1 MRNLRKA
8 VAALLVFVMVIGTV
22 AFAAKVPEDVI
33 DTEYEEA
40 VTTLAALDIL
50 EGRDTGEFDPEGNIN
65 RAEFA
70 AVAIRALGLESSVSA
85 AAYEPTSFTDCGSD
99 VQWAWGY
106 INLASKQGI
115 IEGYGDGTFG
125 PTDPVTYEQAVA
137 MLVRIL
143 GLDVFAQRKGGWPD
157 GYLVVA
163 AENKIT
169 SGVPGTNNQPAS
181 RGTVALLTYNSLEV
195 NLGEASYIDSDGNAV
210 TIITNKTLL
219 KDKLEVEKKYGVL
232 VSTEFSAVEGAK
244 NKAGEVSFKAS
255 NGQGGYYSKETAK
268 VGADVNPSDLLGYA
282 VSYYLKYDKTR
293 NEYTAISVQ
302 EDKTLNKTITVAAED
317 LADSTLST
325 FRYWED
331 KVNDDEATEETLDAT
346 ILVNGVI
353 DNGATDATLN
363 PEIGSVTIVD
373 NDGDDVYEVVF
384 VKEYLN
390 FVVDSVNT
398 DRNYID
404 FKDNNS
410 VQLDASKSDKY
421 TFSLTLDGEAIE
433 LKDLK
438 EYDILSV
445 IADNSKDGEISDGP
459 NSDPYFETAQIYV
472 TRNAITGTI
481 DELNEKENAGSTTYI
496 DAYILDE
503 EGNSTKYKFG
513 PKFNSSIALG
523 DEGTFY
529 LDFEGRIA
537 YADTSRV
544 LGNYAYVI
552 DSYATGSA
560 ARPTANFRLLTAEG
574 EKIDVAANKEIQLNG
589 VKTPAVDENYE
600 PVVGIGELI
609 TYEMADG
616 YISSIDKYVSNEGGS
631 YLKEFSRDYVGTDA
645 RYINGMFADQY
656 VVGTDT
662 VVFEIPT
669 SESGYDAEEDMA
681 VRGKSAFSENR
692 SYDVEIYDV
701 DKNGVVSV
709 IVYRP
714 TAGSEKMDNALAIVK
729 RISRTMVDGATVDRL
744 TAYQTGAEIRLT
756 TTGTSVFAS
765 AYTDTFTKDQ
775 IELNQGLDPDSS
787 SFDPT
792 EEVGS
797 DGSTAK
803 NYGEWYAAYNIAY
816 NYFPGNLI
824 LYSQNSKGEID
835 SAMKIYPNNPGLVGF
850 YDADDSEVIKGD
862 KNIGEYK
869 VIPYRMFDNQYN
881 PKERAQ
887 MEITV
892 GTVIEKNNGNFL
904 VSSKKKNPDIPV
916 IDPNKFYD
924 AFVDSDVRVNMESNT
939 NVYYVDTN
947 KKQGDND
954 DQVVQSRGNS
964 MSYVTVGDTVV
975 VRKYEGKTRDIVVY
989 NNYDV
994 SIYNNLFVPLF

>member
-33 DTEYEEA
+33 DTEYEES

-181 RGTVALLTYNSLEV
+181 RGTVAMLTYNSLEV

-219 KDKLEVEKKYGVL
+219 KDKLEVEKKYGLL

-244 NKAGEVSFKAS
+244 NKAGEVSFRES
-255 NGQGGYYSKETAK
+255 NGNGYNGKATAK
-268 VGADVNPSDLLGYA
+268 VGADVNPTDLLGYA
-282 VSYYLKYDKTR
+282 VSYYLKHDKTR
-293 NEYTAISVQ
+293 NEDTVISVQ

-331 KVNDDEATEETLDAT
+331 KVNDNEATEETLDAT
-346 ILVNGVI
+346 ILVNGVV
-353 DNGATDATLN
+353 DSGATDATLR
-363 PEIGSVTIVD
+363 PDSGSITIVD

-384 VKEYLN
+384 VKQYLN

-404 FKDNNS
+404 FKEGHRS
-410 VQLDASKSDKY
+410 LVLDSSKSDKY
-421 TFSLTLDGEAIE
+421 TFSMTLDGEAIE

-438 EYDILSV
+438 ENDILSIV
-445 IADNSKDGEISDGP
+445 ADDVNDVNKEEVGAGP
-459 NSDPYFETAQIYV
+459 NSDPEFETAQIFV
-472 TRNAITGTI
+472 TRNVITGTI
-481 DELNEKENAGSTTYI
+481 DELNSN

-503 EGNSTKYKFG
+503 EGNSTKYRFG
-513 PKFNSSIALG
+513 PYFDKNSIALG
-523 DEGTFY
+523 DDGSFY
-529 LDFEGRIA
+529 LDYEGKIA
-537 YADTSRV
+537 YADTTTV
-544 LGNYAYVI
+544 LNNYAYVI
-552 DSYATGSA
+552 DAYATGSS
-560 ARPTANFRLLTAEG
+560 ARPTANFRLLTTEG

-609 TYEMADG
+609 TYEMSDG
-616 YISSIDKYVSNEGGS
+616 YISSIDKYVPNDNGS
-631 YLKEFSRDYVGTDA
+631 YLKEFSRDFVSTNA
-645 RYINGMFADQY
+645 RYVDSMFDKQY
-656 VVGTDT
+656 IVDNDT
-662 VVFEIPT
+662 VVFEIPV
-669 SESGYDAEEDMA
+669 SESGYDAEDDMA
-681 VRGKSAFSENR
+681 IRGKSAFSENN
-692 SYDVEIYDV
+692 SYDIEIYDV
-701 DKNGVVSV
+701 DKNGVASV

-714 TAGSEKMDNALAIVK
+714 TAGSEKMDNALAVVK
-729 RISRTMVDGATVDRL
+729 RISRTMVDGTTVDRL

-765 AYTDTFTKDQ
+765 AYTDDYTKKQ
-775 IELNQGLDPDSS
+775 ILANQGLSDQS
-787 SFDPT
+787 DPT

-797 DGSTAK
+797 TNEVGSTAK

-816 NYFPGNLI
+816 NYFPGNVI

-835 SAMKIYPNNPGLVGF
+835 SALKIYPANPGLINF
-850 YDADDSEVIKGD
+850 DAEGRYQPV
-862 KNIGEYK
+862 
-869 VIPYRMFDNQYN
+869 PYMAFDNQFN

-887 MEITV
+887 MEVTI
-892 GTVIEKNNGNFL
+892 GTVIEKNSDNFL
-904 VSSKKKNPDIPV
+904 VSTAEKNPEIPV
-916 IDPNKFYD
+916 ADPNNFYD
-924 AFVDSDVRVNMESNT
+924 AFRPASVRVRMDSST
-939 NVYYVDTN
+939 NIYYVDTN
-947 KKQGDND
+947 KMQGDDD
-954 DQVVQSRGNS
+954 DQVVQSKGNS
-964 MSYVTVGDTVV
+964 LSYVTEGDTVL
-975 VRKYEGKTRDIVVY
+975 VRKNEGKTKEIVVY

-994 SIYNNLFVPLF
+994 GIYNNLFIPLY

>member
-169 SGVPGTNNQPAS
+169 NNVPGTNNQPAS
-181 RGTVALLTYNSLEV
+181 RGTVAMLTYNSLEA
-195 NLGEASYIDSDGNAV
+195 NLGEASYIDSEGNAV

-232 VSTEFSAVEGAK
+232 VSTEFSSVEGAK

-353 DNGATDATLN
+353 DNGATDATLR
-363 PEIGSVTIVD
+363 PDSGSITIVD

-384 VKEYLN
+384 VKQYLN

-404 FKDNNS
+404 FKNNNS

-445 IADNSKDGEISDGP
+445 IADKSRGQEIADGP
-459 NSDPYFETAQIYV
+459 NSDPYFETAQIFV
-472 TRNAITGTI
+472 TRNVIDGTI
-481 DELNEKENAGSTTYI
+481 DELNTNDT
-496 DAYILDE
+496 YILDKD
-503 EGNSTKYKFG
+503 GNSTKYRFG
-513 PKFNSSIALG
+513 PYFDKNSIALG

-529 LDFEGRIA
+529 LDYEGKIA
-537 YADTSRV
+537 YADTTKT
-544 LGNYAYVI
+544 LDNYAYVI
-552 DSYATGSA
+552 DAYATGSS
-560 ARPTANFRLLTAEG
+560 ARPTANFRLLTTEG

-609 TYEMADG
+609 TYEMSDG

-631 YLKEFSRDYVGTDA
+631 YLKEFSRDFVSANSRYVG
-645 RYINGMFADQY
+645 GMFDNQY
-656 VVGTDT
+656 IVDNDT
-662 VVFEIPT
+662 VVFEIPV
-669 SESGYDAEEDMA
+669 SESGYDAEDDMA
-681 VRGKSAFSENR
+681 IRGKSAFSENN
-692 SYDVEIYDV
+692 SYDIEIYDV
-701 DKNGVVSV
+701 DKNGVASV

-714 TAGSEKMDNALAIVK
+714 TAGTEKMDNALAVVK
-729 RISRTMVDGATVDRL
+729 RISRTMVDSTTVDRL

-756 TTGTSVFAS
+756 TSGTSVFAS
-765 AYTDTFTKDQ
+765 AYSDTYTKNQ
-775 IELNQGLDPDSS
+775 IEANQGLTDQS
-787 SFDPT
+787 DPT

-816 NYFPGNLI
+816 NYFPGNVI
-824 LYSQNSKGEID
+824 LYSQNTRDEID
-835 SAMKIYPNNPGLVGF
+835 SALKIYPANPGLVGF
-850 YDADDSEVIKGD
+850 YDADDQEVINGS

-869 VIPYRMFDNQYN
+869 MIPYMAFNNQFN
-881 PKERAQ
+881 PKDRAQ

-892 GTVIEKNNGNFL
+892 GTVTEKNSGNFV
-904 VSSKKKNPDIPV
+904 VSTAKKNPEIPV
-916 IDPNKFYD
+916 ADPNKFYD
-924 AFVDSDVRVNMESNT
+924 AFVSANVRVTLESNT

-947 KKQGDND
+947 KMQGDND
-954 DQVVQSRGNS
+954 DQVVLSRGNS
-964 MSYVTVGDTVV
+964 MSYVTVGDTVL
-975 VRKYEGKTRDIVVY
+975 VRKNEGKTREIVIY

-994 SIYNNLFVPLF
+994 SVYNNLFTPLY

>member
-232 VSTEFSAVEGAK
+232 VSTEFSSVEGAK

-384 VKEYLN
+384 VKQYLN

-404 FKDNNS
+404 FKNNNS

-445 IADNSKDGEISDGP
+445 IADKTRGQEISDGP
-459 NSDPYFETAQIYV
+459 NSDPYFETAQIFV
-472 TRNAITGTI
+472 TRNVINGTI
-481 DELNEKENAGSTTYI
+481 DELNTNDT
-496 DAYILDE
+496 YILDE
-503 EGNSTKYKFG
+503 DGNSTKYRFG
-513 PKFNSSIALG
+513 PYFDKNSIALG
-523 DEGTFY
+523 DEGSFY
-529 LDFEGRIA
+529 LDYEGKIA
-537 YADTSRV
+537 YADTTKT
-544 LGNYAYVI
+544 LDNYAYVI
-552 DSYATGSA
+552 DAYATGSS
-560 ARPTANFRLLTAEG
+560 ARPTANFRLLTTEG

-609 TYEMADG
+609 TYEMSDG

-631 YLKEFSRDYVGTDA
+631 YLKEFSRDFVSAKSRYVG
-645 RYINGMFADQY
+645 GMFDNQY
-656 VVGTDT
+656 IVDNDT
-662 VVFEIPT
+662 VVFEIPV
-669 SESGYDAEEDMA
+669 SESGYDAEDDMA
-681 VRGKSAFSENR
+681 IRGKSAFSENN
-692 SYDVEIYDV
+692 SYDIEIYDV
-701 DKNGVVSV
+701 DKNGVASV

-714 TAGSEKMDNALAIVK
+714 TAGTEKMDNALAVVK
-729 RISRTMVDGATVDRL
+729 RISRTMVDSTTVDRL

-756 TTGTSVFAS
+756 TSGTSVFAS
-765 AYTDTFTKDQ
+765 AYSDTYTKSQ
-775 IELNQGLDPDSS
+775 IEANQGLTDQS
-787 SFDPT
+787 DPT

-850 YDADDSEVIKGD
+850 YDADDQEVINGS

-869 VIPYRMFDNQYN
+869 MIPYMAFDNQFN
-881 PKERAQ
+881 PKDRAQ

-892 GTVIEKNNGNFL
+892 GTVTEKNSGNFV
-904 VSSKKKNPDIPV
+904 VSTAKKNPEIPV
-916 IDPNKFYD
+916 ADPNKFYD
-924 AFVDSDVRVNMESNT
+924 AFVSTNVRVTLESNT

-947 KKQGDND
+947 KMQGDND
-954 DQVVQSRGNS
+954 DQVVLSRGNS
-964 MSYVTVGDTVV
+964 MSYVTVGDTVL
-975 VRKYEGKTRDIVVY
+975 VRKNEGKTREIVIY

-994 SIYNNLFVPLF
+994 SVYNNLFTPLY